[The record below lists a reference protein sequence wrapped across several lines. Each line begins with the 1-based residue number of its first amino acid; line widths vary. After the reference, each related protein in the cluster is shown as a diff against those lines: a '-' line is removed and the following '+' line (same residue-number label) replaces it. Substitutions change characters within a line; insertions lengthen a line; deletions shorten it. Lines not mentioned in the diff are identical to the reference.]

1 MNLLPL
7 KSEGS
12 YLSAVVARGGDGE
25 FFIFPSEMLFPF
37 EDMGQTWPPVMG
49 GAGCA
54 LLGAPAE
61 RGSEEARERGLP
73 ASPLSSCQ
81 ALPRCVAASIHT
93 ISSVSL
99 TDAARARACS
109 EVRVGD

>member
-61 RGSEEARERGLP
+61 RGSEEARKRGSEGCQLAHCPVVRLCLGVWLRPSTRYLLFHSQMQRGLGP
-73 ASPLSSCQ
+73 VL
-81 ALPRCVAASIHT
+81 R
-93 ISSVSL
+93 
-99 TDAARARACS
+99 
-109 EVRVGD
+109 